1 MALEKVMGITC
12 RVGSK
17 RHARLTADRKH
28 YGDLAVYETNPGAN
42 PMTTDTPPAALT
54 YALFLAITAPDQARA
69 DRAIALAE
77 SIGAG
82 CTAKQIATAKRNASK
97 LAAD

>member
-1 MALEKVMGITC
+1 MGGRRLGGVRIVFPTPRKPPRYGFPRMSSTTLLTNALV
-12 RVGSK
+12 
-17 RHARLTADRKH
+17 
-28 YGDLAVYETNPGAN
+28 
-42 PMTTDTPPAALT
+42 
-54 YALFLAITAPDQARA
+54 LAILAPDQARA

-97 LAAD
+97 LAAK